1 MSQDRIW
8 YELRIMGRWVIL
20 IPPLIIL
27 TFVLLGGILTIMQ
40 VDHLRISQV
49 LTASLEMGLPLAA
62 GLLTATIV
70 SYDTAIELQMTMP
83 KTYRITAFVRLSL
96 IIVWISCIA
105 LFSSVLVYHLRF
117 WRVPSQVE
125 TWKVLPQF
133 LIGQLT
139 WIAPLFWLVG
149 VGFSLVLFIRSRS
162 ASSALLGG
170 IWMIE
175 AIFYGYFAIIDWLKP
190 LFLFQP
196 HLLQILISG

>member
-70 SYDTAIELQMTMP
+70 AY
-83 KTYRITAFVRLSL
+83 
-96 IIVWISCIA
+96 
-105 LFSSVLVYHLRF
+105 
-117 WRVPSQVE
+117 
-125 TWKVLPQF
+125 
-133 LIGQLT
+133 
-139 WIAPLFWLVG
+139 
-149 VGFSLVLFIRSRS
+149 
-162 ASSALLGG
+162 
-170 IWMIE
+170 
-175 AIFYGYFAIIDWLKP
+175 
-190 LFLFQP
+190 
-196 HLLQILISG
+196 